1 MTSKQSNFWTNL
13 LTATIFTV
21 LTLPLFV
28 TAQGAGVRI
37 SPAIIEETLQPGQVT
52 TYEFEIENINPDE
65 QQFFLFTRNIS
76 GVADGGAPV
85 FANSDLEE
93 TRYALADWITLPA
106 GDVVLQA
113 GEKKQF
119 DFTLSVP
126 ADAECSHFGGIFVSA
141 QPPEI
146 RNSGAS
152 VGYQVANIVSI
163 RINGDCEES
172 ASIRQFSTG
181 KFLYGSQN
189 IDFNVR
195 IENSGDVLVRPTGP
209 LEVTNSL
216 GRTVGTVNFNEGR
229 SGIFPGETRE
239 FDDVNWIGDGIGF
252 GRYEARVTPVYGED
266 GARKTMTS
274 TVTFWVLPLNIIGPA
289 AAVLGVSLLVTI
301 IGVKVYIK
309 RRLAQLTTGR
319 RLVRRKSAGSSN
331 TLLLVVAILTVLALF
346 MLVMLA
352 LFA

>member
-1 MTSKQSNFWTNL
+1 L
-13 LTATIFTV
+13 
-21 LTLPLFV
+21 LTLPLLAS
-28 TAQGAGVRI
+28 AQGAGVRI
-37 SPAIIEETLQPGQVT
+37 SPAIIEETLQPGQEK
-52 TYEFEIENINPDE
+52 TYQFEVQNLNAGE

-76 GVADGGAPV
+76 GVGDGGAPI
-85 FANSDLEE
+85 FADSDLEE
-93 TRYALADWITLPA
+93 TGYALADWITLPA
-106 GDVVLQA
+106 GDVVLQG
-113 GEKKQF
+113 GERQKF
-119 DFTLSVP
+119 DFTMSVP
-126 ADAECSHFGGIFVSA
+126 ADAKCSHFGGIFVSA

-146 RNSGAS
+146 KNSGAA

-209 LEVTNSL
+209 LEITNSL
-216 GRTVGTVNFNEGR
+216 GRTVGTINFNDGR
-229 SGIFPGETRE
+229 AGVFPGETRE
-239 FDDVNWIGDGIGF
+239 FGDVNWIGDGVGF
-252 GRYEARVTPVYGED
+252 GRYEAQLSAVYGED
-266 GARKTMTS
+266 GARKTMSS

-289 AAVLGVSLLVTI
+289 AAVLGVLLLATI
-301 IGVKVYIK
+301 IGVKVYI
-309 RRLAQLTTGR
+309 RRTLAQMTTGR
-319 RLVRRKSAGSSN
+319 RLVRRKQAGSSN
-331 TLLLVVAILTVLALF
+331 TLLLIVSILTVLALF